1 MMGQDT
7 FNVTFKEEVL
17 YLHPRYNLM
26 QANNLLSDWSI
37 AKTAGFYC
45 MSEQQMR
52 EAMDQPVIQ
61 YLSSKKKQRNN
72 ILAEKYLDY

>member
-1 MMGQDT
+1 
-7 FNVTFKEEVL
+7 
-17 YLHPRYNLM
+17 M

-37 AKTAGFYC
+37 AKAAGFYC

-52 EAMDQPVIQ
+52 EAMDQPVMQ